1 MNGPDA
7 QPAPELS
14 LPVLIIGGGACGLTA
29 AIRLARSG
37 VECVVIER
45 DAVPAGSTALSS
57 GFIPAAGTRVQR
69 AAGVADSVDDFAADI
84 LAKTGGA
91 AAAHLVQAYAG
102 PRRPPSTRWNR
113 PGCAS
118 SCWTASCTP
127 VIAPAACTR
136 CASARARR

>member
-1 MNGPDA
+1 M
-7 QPAPELS
+7 
-14 LPVLIIGGGACGLTA
+14 
-29 AIRLARSG
+29 
-37 VECVVIER
+37 IER

-84 LAKTGGA
+84 LAKTGA
-91 AAAHLVQAYAG
+91 AAAHLVQAMPAAPAAIDALEQAG
-102 PRRPPSTRWNR
+102 LRFELLD
-113 PGCAS
+113 GFLY
-118 SCWTASCTP
+118 P